1 MTVFIH
7 YHFRPVSPND
17 PDYCSFQPKPSNMSS
32 SSSTATPPTTSSL
45 EDPLDRIYHTKL
57 TKTGVSY
64 TGEQLKQAVKKEKK
78 LTISLAEANK
88 FLREKTSPAIAAL
101 QASASSKKKRYQT
114 IGVAKAGVFFID
126 YGEFHKSWSRLN
138 NGCTGFL
145 VAVENL
151 TNRLFVHPSKGKN
164 TRQWLDTIARFI
176 ELTRDVKIIFSD
188 RDSVATSPT
197 FLNHVEKKYGL
208 KWKFLKKGNKSFLAE
223 RYIRFVKTKLS
234 QALASKTSNVKRWVD
249 HVDEL
254 CRVYNQ
260 QKIPGTS
267 YKRGAISDSNFDAFA
282 SQLFKSK
289 QVDLDRYNSF
299 VAGPFQTEDWNKKA
313 FKFQIGDK
321 VLLLRKFDWK
331 SKAVSS
337 SFYKPSIDGS
347 YGPREY
353 TVSGRQLRADKSFAN
368 LVPVYSLA
376 EFGDQHL
383 HFYEHEL
390 AFRTSNDAKPHQ
402 LSAVSG

>member
-1 MTVFIH
+1 MSAST
-7 YHFRPVSPND
+7 SP
-17 PDYCSFQPKPSNMSS
+17 KL
-32 SSSTATPPTTSSL
+32 TSDQDRAL
-45 EDPLDRIYHTKL
+45 EQIYQSKL
-57 TKTGVSY
+57 TKTGISY
-64 TGEQLKQAVKKEKK
+64 TSEQLRQAAKREKK
-78 LTISLAEANK
+78 LTVSLADAGR
-88 FLREKTSPAIAAL
+88 FLREQTAPAIAAL
-101 QASASSKKKRYQT
+101 QAGSSSKKKRFQT

-151 TNRLFVHPSKGKN
+151 TNRLFVHPTKGKN

-176 ELTRDVKIIFSD
+176 ELTRDVKIVFSD

-197 FLNHVEKKYGL
+197 FLNHVQKKYGL

-234 QALASKTSNVKRWVD
+234 QALASKTANVKRWVD

-260 QKIPGTS
+260 QQIPGTS
-267 YKRGAISDSNFDAFA
+267 YKRGAISDSNFDHFA

-299 VAGPFQTEDWNKKA
+299 AAGPFQTEAWNKKA

-331 SKAVSS
+331 SKAAL
-337 SFYKPSIDGS
+337 SFYKPSVDGS
-347 YGPREY
+347 YGSREY
-353 TVSGRQLRADKSFAN
+353 TVSGRQLRADKSFSH

-376 EFGDQHL
+376 EFGDQHF

-390 AFRTSNDAKPHQ
+390 AFRSSDGAKPN
-402 LSAVSG
+402 

>member
-1 MTVFIH
+1 MSAST
-7 YHFRPVSPND
+7 S
-17 PDYCSFQPKPSNMSS
+17 PKP
-32 SSSTATPPTTSSL
+32 TSDQDRAL
-45 EDPLDRIYHTKL
+45 EQIYQSKL
-57 TKTGVSY
+57 TKTGISY
-64 TGEQLKQAVKKEKK
+64 TSEQLRQAAKREKK
-78 LTISLAEANK
+78 LTVSLADAGR
-88 FLREKTSPAIAAL
+88 FLREQTAPAIAAL
-101 QASASSKKKRYQT
+101 QAGSSSKKKRFQT

-151 TNRLFVHPSKGKN
+151 TNRLFVHPTKGKN

-176 ELTRDVKIIFSD
+176 ELTRDVKIVFSD

-197 FLNHVEKKYGL
+197 FLNHVQKKYGL

-234 QALASKTSNVKRWVD
+234 QALASKTANVKRWVD

-260 QKIPGTS
+260 QQIPGTS
-267 YKRGAISDSNFDAFA
+267 YKRGAISDSNFDHFA

-299 VAGPFQTEDWNKKA
+299 AAGPFQTEAWNKKA

-331 SKAVSS
+331 SKAAL
-337 SFYKPSIDGS
+337 SFYKPSVDGS
-347 YGPREY
+347 YGSREY
-353 TVSGRQLRADKSFAN
+353 TVSGRQLRADKSFSH

-376 EFGDQHL
+376 EFGDQHF

-390 AFRTSNDAKPHQ
+390 AFRSSDGAKPDQ
-402 LSAVSG
+402 LSAKSG